1 MTKHYIT
8 PEEHARLQRRRGR
21 QALGL
26 LITILVLVGFVTVLR
41 AGVGLVA
48 NLFDDTAQ
56 KQEYEDKLE
65 GLVLFD
71 PMPFDGIENIDD
83 LTLREAAVWGCIY
96 NIQET
101 QGGFDNYNTDPDTE
115 QLLLPS
121 VEVDAYLARLVGPS
135 FKLTHRSF
143 EMEDMTIE
151 FDESSQCYKIPVTG
165 TVGYYRAVVTKL
177 FKRSGQLHV
186 TVGYIPTSS
195 TDDSI
200 INQSSDTP
208 TKYMDY
214 LFERQSGSWYLTG
227 LTESET
233 KPDSTASTEAA
244 SQPQPMAESDV
255 QDAILATAG
264 SSEAASDAASDA
276 AASRTPRAWTSRLLT
291 APPPKQMPPITAR
304 PARLHNTGKNDHPA
318 VKHHS
323 RVSFFEKASLAEGG
337 GTA

>member
-1 MTKHYIT
+1 MKHYIT
-8 PEEHARLQRRRGR
+8 PEEHARQQRRRGR

-26 LITILVLVGFVTVLR
+26 LIAVLVIVGFVTVLR

-71 PMPFDGIENIDD
+71 PMPFDGLENLDD

-101 QGGFDNYNTDPDTE
+101 QGGFDNYSTDPDTE

-121 VEVDAYLARLVGPS
+121 VDVDAYLARLVGPG

-143 EMEDMTIE
+143 EMEDMSIE

-165 TVGYYRAVVTKL
+165 TVGYYRAVVTRL

-276 AASRTPRAWTSRLLT
+276 AAEPDTQSLDEPAADST
-291 APPPKQMPPITAR
+291 AAEADAADNGASSTA
-304 PARLHNTGKNDHPA
+304 A
-318 VKHHS
+318 
-323 RVSFFEKASLAEGG
+323 
-337 GTA
+337 

>member
-56 KQEYEDKLE
+56 KQEYE

-71 PMPFDGIENIDD
+71 PMPFDGIETIDD

-165 TVGYYRAVVTKL
+165 TVGYYRAVVTRL

-233 KPDSTASTEAA
+233 KPDSAASTEAA

-276 AASRTPRAWTSRLLT
+276 AAEPDTQSLDEPAADST
-291 APPPKQMPPITAR
+291 AAEADAADNGASSTA
-304 PARLHNTGKNDHPA
+304 A
-318 VKHHS
+318 
-323 RVSFFEKASLAEGG
+323 
-337 GTA
+337 

>member
-165 TVGYYRAVVTKL
+165 TVGYYRAVVTRL

-276 AASRTPRAWTSRLLT
+276 AAEPDTQSLDEPAADSTVAEADAADNGASSTS
-291 APPPKQMPPITAR
+291 A
-304 PARLHNTGKNDHPA
+304 
-318 VKHHS
+318 
-323 RVSFFEKASLAEGG
+323 
-337 GTA
+337 

>member
-83 LTLREAAVWGCIY
+83 LTLREAAVWGCVY
-96 NIQET
+96 SIQET

-165 TVGYYRAVVTKL
+165 TVGYYRAVVTRL

-276 AASRTPRAWTSRLLT
+276 AAEPDTQSLDEPAADST
-291 APPPKQMPPITAR
+291 AAEADAADNGASSTA
-304 PARLHNTGKNDHPA
+304 A
-318 VKHHS
+318 
-323 RVSFFEKASLAEGG
+323 
-337 GTA
+337 

>member
-1 MTKHYIT
+1 MKHYIT
-8 PEEHARLQRRRGR
+8 PEEHARMQRRRGR

-26 LITILVLVGFVTVLR
+26 LVAILVIVGFVTVLR
-41 AGVGLVA
+41 AGVGAVA

-151 FDESSQCYKIPVTG
+151 FDESSQCYRIPVTG

-214 LFERQSGSWYLTG
+214 LFQRQSGSWYLTG

-233 KPDSTASTEAA
+233 KPDSTAGTEAA

-276 AASRTPRAWTSRLLT
+276 AAEPDTQSLDEPAADST
-291 APPPKQMPPITAR
+291 AAEADAADNGASSTA
-304 PARLHNTGKNDHPA
+304 A
-318 VKHHS
+318 
-323 RVSFFEKASLAEGG
+323 
-337 GTA
+337 

>member
-1 MTKHYIT
+1 MKHYIT
-8 PEEHARLQRRRGR
+8 PEEHARMQRRRGR

-26 LITILVLVGFVTVLR
+26 LVAILVIVGFVTVLR
-41 AGVGLVA
+41 AGVGAVA

-121 VEVDAYLARLVGPS
+121 LDVDAYLAKLLGPG

-151 FDESSQCYKIPVTG
+151 FDDATQCYKIPVTG

-177 FKRSGQLHV
+177 FKHSGKLHV
-186 TVGYIPTSS
+186 TVGYIPTTS

-200 INQSSDTP
+200 INVSSDTP

-233 KPDSTASTEAA
+233 KAESTESTPAA
-244 SQPQPMAESDV
+244 NVPEPMAESDV
-255 QDAILATAG
+255 QDAILAAAG
-264 SSEAASDAASDA
+264 SDSASAEADSTAADEGVDTQAEEQPADSTEVQADESTASPAA
-276 AASRTPRAWTSRLLT
+276 
-291 APPPKQMPPITAR
+291 
-304 PARLHNTGKNDHPA
+304 
-318 VKHHS
+318 
-323 RVSFFEKASLAEGG
+323 
-337 GTA
+337 

>member
-1 MTKHYIT
+1 MKHYIT
-8 PEEHARLQRRRGR
+8 VEEHARMQRRRGR

-26 LITILVLVGFVTVLR
+26 LVAVLVIVGFVTVLR
-41 AGVGLVA
+41 AGVGFVA

-121 VEVDAYLARLVGPS
+121 VDVDAYLAKLVGPS

-143 EMEDMTIE
+143 EMDDMTIE
-151 FDESSQCYKIPVTG
+151 FDESTQCYKIPVTG
-165 TVGYYRAVVTKL
+165 SVGYYRAVVTKL
-177 FKRSGQLHV
+177 FKKGGKLHV

-195 TDDSI
+195 SDDSI
-200 INQSSDTP
+200 INASSDTP

-233 KPDSTASTEAA
+233 KAESTESTAQTN
-244 SQPQPMAESDV
+244 QPEPMAESDV
-255 QDAILATAG
+255 QDAILAAAG
-264 SSEAASDAASDA
+264 SDSEAAADSTAAGEGVDTQSVDDGEAAADSSAEPDAESTADESAASPA
-276 AASRTPRAWTSRLLT
+276 A
-291 APPPKQMPPITAR
+291 
-304 PARLHNTGKNDHPA
+304 
-318 VKHHS
+318 
-323 RVSFFEKASLAEGG
+323 
-337 GTA
+337 

>member
-165 TVGYYRAVVTKL
+165 TVGYYRAVVTRL

-208 TKYMDY
+208 TKYLDY

-276 AASRTPRAWTSRLLT
+276 AAEPDTQNLDEPAADST
-291 APPPKQMPPITAR
+291 AAEADAADNGASSTA
-304 PARLHNTGKNDHPA
+304 A
-318 VKHHS
+318 
-323 RVSFFEKASLAEGG
+323 
-337 GTA
+337 

>member
-71 PMPFDGIENIDD
+71 PMPFDGIENVDD

-276 AASRTPRAWTSRLLT
+276 AAEPDTQNLDEPAADST
-291 APPPKQMPPITAR
+291 AAEADAADNGASSTA
-304 PARLHNTGKNDHPA
+304 A
-318 VKHHS
+318 
-323 RVSFFEKASLAEGG
+323 
-337 GTA
+337 

>member
-151 FDESSQCYKIPVTG
+151 FDESGQCYKIPVTG
-165 TVGYYRAVVTKL
+165 TVGYYRAVVTRL

-276 AASRTPRAWTSRLLT
+276 AAEPDTQSLDEPAADST
-291 APPPKQMPPITAR
+291 AAEADAADNGASSTA
-304 PARLHNTGKNDHPA
+304 A
-318 VKHHS
+318 
-323 RVSFFEKASLAEGG
+323 
-337 GTA
+337 

>member
-1 MTKHYIT
+1 MKHYIT
-8 PEEHARLQRRRGR
+8 PEEHARMQRRRGR

-26 LITILVLVGFVTVLR
+26 LVAILVIVGFVTVLR
-41 AGVGLVA
+41 AGVGAVA

-121 VEVDAYLARLVGPS
+121 LDVDAYLAKLLGPG

-151 FDESSQCYKIPVTG
+151 FDDATQCYKIPVTG

-177 FKRSGQLHV
+177 FKRSGKLHV
-186 TVGYIPTSS
+186 TVGYIPTASN
-195 TDDSI
+195 DDSI
-200 INQSSDTP
+200 INVSSDTP

-233 KPDSTASTEAA
+233 KAESTESTPAA
-244 SQPQPMAESDV
+244 NVPEPMAESDV
-255 QDAILATAG
+255 QDAILAAAG
-264 SSEAASDAASDA
+264 SDSASAEADSTAADEGVDTQAEEQPADSTEVQADESTASPAA
-276 AASRTPRAWTSRLLT
+276 
-291 APPPKQMPPITAR
+291 
-304 PARLHNTGKNDHPA
+304 
-318 VKHHS
+318 
-323 RVSFFEKASLAEGG
+323 
-337 GTA
+337 

>member
-1 MTKHYIT
+1 MKHYIT
-8 PEEHARLQRRRGR
+8 PEEHARQQRRRGR

-26 LITILVLVGFVTVLR
+26 LIAVLVIVGFVTVLR

-101 QGGFDNYNTDPDTE
+101 QGGFDNYSTDPDTE

-121 VEVDAYLARLVGPS
+121 VDVDAYLARLVGPG

-143 EMEDMTIE
+143 EMEDMSIE
-151 FDESSQCYKIPVTG
+151 FDETTQCYKIPVTG
-165 TVGYYRAVVTKL
+165 TVGYYRAVVTRL

-233 KPDSTASTEAA
+233 KPEVADSSAQSSLPE
-244 SQPQPMAESDV
+244 PMAESEV

-276 AASRTPRAWTSRLLT
+276 AAEPDTQSLDEPAADST
-291 APPPKQMPPITAR
+291 AAEADAADNGASSTA
-304 PARLHNTGKNDHPA
+304 A
-318 VKHHS
+318 
-323 RVSFFEKASLAEGG
+323 
-337 GTA
+337 

>member
-121 VEVDAYLARLVGPS
+121 VEVDAYLARLVSPS

-233 KPDSTASTEAA
+233 KTDSTASTEAA

-276 AASRTPRAWTSRLLT
+276 AAEPDTQSLDEPAADST
-291 APPPKQMPPITAR
+291 AAEADAADNGASSTA
-304 PARLHNTGKNDHPA
+304 A
-318 VKHHS
+318 
-323 RVSFFEKASLAEGG
+323 
-337 GTA
+337 

>member
-135 FKLTHRSF
+135 LKLTHRSF

-276 AASRTPRAWTSRLLT
+276 AAEPDTQNLDEPAADST
-291 APPPKQMPPITAR
+291 AAEADAADNGASSTA
-304 PARLHNTGKNDHPA
+304 A
-318 VKHHS
+318 
-323 RVSFFEKASLAEGG
+323 
-337 GTA
+337 

>member
-227 LTESET
+227 LTESEP

-276 AASRTPRAWTSRLLT
+276 AAEPDTQNLDEPAADST
-291 APPPKQMPPITAR
+291 AAEADAADNGASSTA
-304 PARLHNTGKNDHPA
+304 A
-318 VKHHS
+318 
-323 RVSFFEKASLAEGG
+323 
-337 GTA
+337 

>member
-1 MTKHYIT
+1 MKIEMT
-8 PEEHARLQRRRGR
+8 PEEHARLHRRRGR

-26 LITILVLVGFVTVLR
+26 VIAVLVLIGVLTVLHT
-41 AGVGLVA
+41 GVNAVA
-48 NLFDDTAQ
+48 KLFDDTAQ

-165 TVGYYRAVVTKL
+165 TVGYYRAVVTRL

-276 AASRTPRAWTSRLLT
+276 AAEPDTQSLDEPAADST
-291 APPPKQMPPITAR
+291 AADSTA
-304 PARLHNTGKNDHPA
+304 AEADAADNG
-318 VKHHS
+318 
-323 RVSFFEKASLAEGG
+323 ASS
-337 GTA
+337 TAA

>member
-1 MTKHYIT
+1 MKHYIT
-8 PEEHARLQRRRGR
+8 PEEHARMQRRRGR

-26 LITILVLVGFVTVLR
+26 LVAILVIVGFVTVLR
-41 AGVGLVA
+41 AGVGAVA

-121 VEVDAYLARLVGPS
+121 LDVDAYLAKLLGPG

-151 FDESSQCYKIPVTG
+151 FDDATQCYKIPVTG
-165 TVGYYRAVVTKL
+165 TVGYYRATVVKL
-177 FKRSGQLHV
+177 FKRSGKLHV
-186 TVGYIPTSS
+186 TVGYIPTASA
-195 TDDSI
+195 DDSI
-200 INQSSDTP
+200 INPSSDTP

-233 KPDSTASTEAA
+233 KAESTESTPAA
-244 SQPQPMAESDV
+244 NVPEPMAESDV
-255 QDAILATAG
+255 QDAILAAAG
-264 SSEAASDAASDA
+264 SDSASAEADSTAADEGVDTQAEEQSADSTEAQADESTASPAA
-276 AASRTPRAWTSRLLT
+276 
-291 APPPKQMPPITAR
+291 
-304 PARLHNTGKNDHPA
+304 
-318 VKHHS
+318 
-323 RVSFFEKASLAEGG
+323 
-337 GTA
+337 

>member
-1 MTKHYIT
+1 MKHYIT
-8 PEEHARLQRRRGR
+8 PEEHARIQRRRGR

-26 LITILVLVGFVTVLR
+26 LVAVLVVVGFVTVLR

-121 VEVDAYLARLVGPS
+121 VDVDAYLAKLLGPG

-151 FDESSQCYKIPVTG
+151 FDDSTQCYKIPVTG
-165 TVGYYRAVVTKL
+165 SVGYYRATVTKL
-177 FKRSGQLHV
+177 FKRGGQLHV

-233 KPDSTASTEAA
+233 KPEAADST
-244 SQPQPMAESDV
+244 SQANQPEPMAESDV
-255 QDAILATAG
+255 NDAILAAAG
-264 SSEAASDAASDA
+264 SDSAESDSTADTGAEADLEANADSEAAAA
-276 AASRTPRAWTSRLLT
+276 
-291 APPPKQMPPITAR
+291 
-304 PARLHNTGKNDHPA
+304 
-318 VKHHS
+318 
-323 RVSFFEKASLAEGG
+323 E
-337 GTA
+337 

>member
-83 LTLREAAVWGCIY
+83 LTLREAAVWGCVY
-96 NIQET
+96 SIQET

-276 AASRTPRAWTSRLLT
+276 AAEPDTQSLDEPAADST
-291 APPPKQMPPITAR
+291 AAEADAADNGAASTA
-304 PARLHNTGKNDHPA
+304 A
-318 VKHHS
+318 
-323 RVSFFEKASLAEGG
+323 
-337 GTA
+337 